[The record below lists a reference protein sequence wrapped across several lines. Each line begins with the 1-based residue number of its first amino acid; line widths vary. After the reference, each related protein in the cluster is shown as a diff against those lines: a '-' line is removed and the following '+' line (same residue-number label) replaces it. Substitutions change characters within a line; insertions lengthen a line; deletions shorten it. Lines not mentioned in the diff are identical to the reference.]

1 MSSEISELRRELRV
15 LQDEV
20 QRLKVKTDQQS
31 DRIRILE
38 QGCVLEVAEDSFASQ
53 GAVQGY
59 STGSSNKAP
68 PQDQAS
74 DWNFRATV
82 AKEIGQFFKDS
93 LEGKLRAS
101 GRNRIG
107 LKSQLYIVVRDV
119 RGNTYTD
126 PVKVFRTWKAAKDL
140 VEIDGKPGNSIFIG
154 LPSQREG
161 LIAVAEAG
169 MSESEEDEPARIR
182 SRLVF
187 SGGRIDNN
195 FKVGTLPCGEEGAT
209 CSIIGIA
216 ELGGRI
222 IVALPHAVWNRK
234 VKARKIPSNSL
245 GKALSVDCATSFEG
259 ARETARPEISTK
271 VWVGIISME
280 LEEKVQYLEDAFVTY
295 AFISGNPE
303 EIVYPYGK
311 ALVSI
316 ADEQFAFMTAE
327 SGGGGPGIFKR
338 MEAVETGLS
347 TIQRLLENL
356 QRQQGEEEDPPR
368 QKDRGAERG
377 ARSKAIAAPAKRPPL
392 PGLDGGTVAAARAA
406 GVDEEAL
413 QEMSRLVGQRQGR
426 LAEPKVLEEIALE
439 DGDALGDPEEEWTKD
454 DPENKK
460 SDLESILDQGGA
472 SASSDGSGLG
482 SGRKNAAAHR
492 LLIKAFQENPRLIYE
507 SLEANMV
514 ADFGVQP
521 TLPGHP
527 GGAPSARAWLSA
539 RSRIG
544 NFHNHVRWVW
554 QVAGILDDLVAG
566 NAERA
571 RARAA
576 LLIAAADQ
584 ASIDG
589 GSWAL
594 STVSL
599 LEPVP
604 PFQDFSR
611 HSAPQP
617 AEAQSSAL
625 YDPRWTEVF
634 LGVLKERD
642 TWNETRKKLSGQRAR
657 TEGDPEDKNRPTPG
671 RGVQRLGANQDR
683 AGPLNYF
690 SAGSTDNKHIPG
702 SSVNDI
708 NPRAVFLQLIREFFR
723 KGTGLCSFA
732 TSSMR
737 KTFVSYQGA
746 NKCRNSPHHVWPM
759 PMPYPAACSLDP
771 GTVGDTDLKKI
782 VTNLLVIS
790 FNYLDLG
797 RPTRAPDDCLGGN
810 RLNEAQWE
818 QVLRLESFLD
828 AWFEIGILTAETMG
842 RTAGKV
848 EDLERLLSNLRV
860 WKHDHKISD
869 EVGKRRSTECG
880 TFKGPKIST
889 FKQEPLI
896 LYVGFTLN
904 PESGCTLPP
913 TTFVKH
919 FKSFRDSFRGV
930 VIDDHV
936 CLSIERRGPDSVK
949 FAPTDGAILADT
961 AQEIYKGVN
970 LIPHEAKAAILDVLE
985 IGIVTV
991 NLLEVIAGWGE
1002 AVVSLQTS
1010 EPFAKEMS
1018 VRWTVFL
1025 SITVA
1030 LLHQW
1035 LPIDFVKLLGNAQEQ
1050 ATTTL
1055 VQEKLFQ
1062 AYPKGVSLCIAMS
1075 LSAAAG
1081 DRPDFVDLDIAGCAK
1096 ASCSRI
1102 GEAINPGPGVGNAE
1116 ARAARRRGVSLQ
1128 EVPLVEPKTQSL
1140 EQKLW
1145 SGFLEWVHEHCS
1157 CTGAEQLLQSSVTTS
1172 ALLKEYGAHLF
1183 ECGATLSSFRHLI
1196 TYAQRNY
1203 ADFRHHAK
1211 ACWNLVSQWEQLEPL
1226 VHRPPLPHKMG
1237 EAMAAVAL
1245 SWHWP
1250 RFGLLLLIAFFGIMR
1265 IGEVLQLTRADLVLP
1280 SDLLSDKKDQLFVK
1294 VS

>member
-1 MSSEISELRRELRV
+1 V
-15 LQDEV
+15 V
-20 QRLKVKTDQQS
+20 QL
-31 DRIRILE
+31 
-38 QGCVLEVAEDSFASQ
+38 
-53 GAVQGY
+53 
-59 STGSSNKAP
+59 
-68 PQDQAS
+68 
-74 DWNFRATV
+74 
-82 AKEIGQFFKDS
+82 
-93 LEGKLRAS
+93 
-101 GRNRIG
+101 
-107 LKSQLYIVVRDV
+107 
-119 RGNTYTD
+119 
-126 PVKVFRTWKAAKDL
+126 
-140 VEIDGKPGNSIFIG
+140 
-154 LPSQREG
+154 
-161 LIAVAEAG
+161 
-169 MSESEEDEPARIR
+169 
-182 SRLVF
+182 
-187 SGGRIDNN
+187 
-195 FKVGTLPCGEEGAT
+195 
-209 CSIIGIA
+209 
-216 ELGGRI
+216 
-222 IVALPHAVWNRK
+222 
-234 VKARKIPSNSL
+234 
-245 GKALSVDCATSFEG
+245 
-259 ARETARPEISTK
+259 TK
-271 VWVGIISME
+271 
-280 LEEKVQYLEDAFVTY
+280 
-295 AFISGNPE
+295 
-303 EIVYPYGK
+303 
-311 ALVSI
+311 LVS
-316 ADEQFAFMTAE
+316 
-327 SGGGGPGIFKR
+327 S
-338 MEAVETGLS
+338 L
-347 TIQRLLENL
+347 
-356 QRQQGEEEDPPR
+356 
-368 QKDRGAERG
+368 
-377 ARSKAIAAPAKRPPL
+377 AK
-392 PGLDGGTVAAARAA
+392 
-406 GVDEEAL
+406 
-413 QEMSRLVGQRQGR
+413 
-426 LAEPKVLEEIALE
+426 
-439 DGDALGDPEEEWTKD
+439 
-454 DPENKK
+454 NKK

-657 TEGDPEDKNRPTPG
+657 SGKQVIYDVEAQAAAANCED
-671 RGVQRLGANQDR
+671 AE
-683 AGPLNYF
+683 A
-690 SAGSTDNKHIPG
+690 
-702 SSVNDI
+702 
-708 NPRAVFLQLIREFFR
+708 
-723 KGTGLCSFA
+723 GTGLCSFA

-848 EDLERLLSNLRV
+848 EDLERLLSSLRV
-860 WKHDHKISD
+860 WKRDHKISD
-869 EVGKRRSTECG
+869 EVGQRRSTECG

-889 FKQEPLI
+889 FKQVEASRLQFRGRPEFDPKPYLDSTTRAIYENPFKHSVSPEQFEGEVRSKYTSGVFAVLKSLSLDRLI
-896 LYVGFTLN
+896 L
-904 PESGCTLPP
+904 
-913 TTFVKH
+913 VKH

-970 LIPHEAKAAILDVLE
+970 LIPHEAKAVRVILDVLE

-1010 EPFAKEMS
+1010 EPFAKEMW

-1035 LPIDFVKLLGNAQEQ
+1035 LPIDFVKLLGNARQQ

-1096 ASCSRI
+1096 ASCNRI

-1294 VS
+1294 VSAARSLPTKVVLVSQTLSGG